1 MSGSGAGAAGPLV
14 VVTGVPGAGKTG
26 LATALAE
33 RLGCALVSLD
43 EIKEGLAAEAE
54 DTPREWLRYDAE
66 AELVRRVEAFAGEAV
81 VDIWIQ
87 PRRDT
92 ERVVDLLKPWWDGL
106 VEVRCQVPA
115 AVAVERYAARERP
128 WPHLPPD
135 EDTLARI
142 RDAADHPEAL
152 GAPRTVVVDTGRP
165 VEIGDVVTAVRRET
179 GARRVV
185 RRFLDGSLRP

>member
-1 MSGSGAGAAGPLV
+1 MNPLI
-14 VVTGVPGAGKTG
+14 VVTGVPGAGKTS

-33 RLGCALVSLD
+33 RLGVPLVSLD
-43 EIKEGLAAEAE
+43 EIKEELALEGE
-54 DTPREWLRYDAE
+54 DTPRDWLRYDGE
-66 AELVRRVEAFAGEAV
+66 AELVRRLEAFSGEAV
-81 VDIWIQ
+81 VDIWIA

-92 ERVVDLLKPWWDGL
+92 ERVTELLKPWWDGM

-115 AVAVERYAARERP
+115 VVAVERYVARPRS

-135 EDTLARI
+135 DATLARI
-142 RDAADHPEAL
+142 RDAAEHPEAL
-152 GAPRTVVVDTGRP
+152 GAPRTVVVDTTRP

-185 RRFLDGSLRP
+185 RRS